1 MSTTRTTTP
10 TAPKFVSYTR
20 VSTEEQGRS
29 GLGLEAQTEAIRQAV
44 AAKGGTIARAF
55 SEVGSGG
62 DDHRPELLAA
72 LNLCKLTKATLIVAK
87 LDRLSR
93 DVELIAGTM
102 KRTPLVVAEC
112 VGASPME
119 LHLRASFAEEERNK
133 IRVRTREALARLKAR
148 GVKLG
153 SARPGHWKGRE
164 DRRQAGQR
172 NAVKVAAAKRRAE
185 SAKLYADAARI
196 AAKFK
201 GASLRGLADELNA
214 AGLTTPR
221 GSVWTAAAVSRMLQA
236 TAG

>member
-1 MSTTRTTTP
+1 M
-10 TAPKFVSYTR
+10 
-20 VSTEEQGRS
+20 
-29 GLGLEAQTEAIRQAV
+29 GLEAQAEAIRQAV

-72 LNLCKLTKATLIVAK
+72 LNLCKRTGATLIVAK

-102 KRTPLVVAEC
+102 KRTALVVAEC

-119 LHLRASFAEEERNK
+119 LHLRASFAEEERSK
-133 IRVRTREALARLKAR
+133 IRTRTREALAALKAR

-172 NAVKVAAAKRRAE
+172 KAVKVAATKARAL
-185 SAKLYADAARI
+185 SAELYADAAAV

-201 GASLRGLADELNA
+201 GASLRTLADELNA

-221 GSVWTAAAVSRMLQA
+221 GSGWTAAAVSRMLQA
-236 TAG
+236 TA

>member
-1 MSTTRTTTP
+1 MSTAHTATP

-29 GLGLEAQTEAIRQAV
+29 GLGMDAQADAIRQAV

-72 LNLCKLTKATLIVAK
+72 LKLCKRTGATLIVAK

-102 KRTPLVVAEC
+102 KRTALVVAEC

-119 LHLRASFAEEERNK
+119 LHLRASFAEEERSK
-133 IRVRTREALARLKAR
+133 IRTRTREALAALKAR

-172 NAVKVAAAKRRAE
+172 KAVKVAATKARAL
-185 SAKLYADAARI
+185 SAELYADAAAV

-201 GASLRGLADELNA
+201 GASLRTLADELNA

-221 GSVWTAAAVSRMLQA
+221 GSGWTAAAVSRMLQA
-236 TAG
+236 TA

>member
-1 MSTTRTTTP
+1 MSNRTTTNAA
-10 TAPKFVSYTR
+10 APKFVSYVR

-29 GLGLEAQTEAIRQAV
+29 GLGMDAQAEAIRQAV
-44 AAKGGTIARAF
+44 AAKGGIIVQKFAEIA
-55 SEVGSGG
+55 SGG
-62 DDHRPELLAA
+62 DDTRPELIAA
-72 LNLCKLTKATLIVAK
+72 LKMCKRMDATLIVAK

-133 IRVRTREALARLKAR
+133 IRTRTREALAALKAR

-164 DRRQAGQR
+164 DARQAGLKK
-172 NAVKVAAAKRRAE
+172 AVKVAAAKRRE
-185 SAKLYADAARI
+185 LSADTYQEAAAI
-196 AAKFK
+196 AATMP
-201 GASLRGLADELNA
+201 GASLRTIAAALNDR
-214 AGLTTPR
+214 GITTAR
-221 GSVWTAAAVSRMLQA
+221 GASWTAAAVSRMMA
-236 TAG
+236 AV

>member
-1 MSTTRTTTP
+1 MSTARTTTP
-10 TAPKFVSYTR
+10 TARKFVSYTR

-29 GLGLEAQTEAIRQAV
+29 GLGLDAQTAAIHQA
-44 AAKGGTIARAF
+44 AAAQGGIIVREF
-55 SEVGSGG
+55 SEVASGG
-62 DDHRPELLAA
+62 DDTRPELIAA
-72 LNLCKLTKATLIVAK
+72 LKLCKRTGATLIVAK

-102 KRTPLVVAEC
+102 KRTALVVAEC

-133 IRVRTREALARLKAR
+133 IRTRTREALAALKAR

-172 NAVKVAAAKRRAE
+172 QATEKAAANRRKE
-185 SAKLYADAARI
+185 SSELYADAARI

-201 GASLRGLADELNA
+201 GASLRTLADELNA

-221 GSVWTAAAVSRMLQA
+221 GSGWTAAAVSRMLHSA
-236 TAG
+236 A